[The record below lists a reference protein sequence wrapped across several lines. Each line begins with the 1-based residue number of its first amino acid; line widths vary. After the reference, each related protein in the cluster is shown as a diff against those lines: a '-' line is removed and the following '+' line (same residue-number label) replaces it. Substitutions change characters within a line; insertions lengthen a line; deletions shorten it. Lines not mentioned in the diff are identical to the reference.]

1 MSCLTS
7 ASRRPRTRVEARRQ
21 AIVDGRFKPFA
32 HPFGEVWRED
42 LGSITNPILVMWGA
56 EDRVCPVDMAP
67 GITKAFPNADLHVF
81 ANCGHWVQWEMHEK
95 FDRMV
100 ADFFDN

>member
-1 MSCLTS
+1 MPLPVGNNQT
-7 ASRRPRTRVEARRQ
+7 AQDYVNLFQ
-21 AIVDGRFKPFA
+21 AAIK
-32 HPFGEVWRED
+32 
-42 LGSITNPILVMWGA
+42 
-56 EDRVCPVDMAP
+56 P